1 MLHFNH
7 QCFHS
12 QKFKSQRKLSLPPQG
27 FLLICLLWVG
37 WEGTPFAC
45 FLGGASGKESTCNIG
60 DMNSNPGSGRSPKER
75 NSNLLQYS
83 CLENS
88 MDKGTWWA
96 KVHGVTKNQT
106 FWACTQFYHVACGI
120 LVPWPGT
127 ESMPLAGKSLICT
140 SCFDIH

>member
-1 MLHFNH
+1 MLPLTEVQEPEKAESTSSRLFIDMS
-7 QCFHS
+7 F
-12 QKFKSQRKLSLPPQG
+12 
-27 FLLICLLWVG
+27 VG
-37 WEGTPFAC
+37 GLEGTLFAC

-120 LVPWPGT
+120 LVP
-127 ESMPLAGKSLICT
+127 
-140 SCFDIH
+140 